1 MITRTLLI
9 SPLILCLF
17 IVSQAATPQRD
28 HLTPQEVDLVKEARA
43 LDKRIDVFIKAAER
57 RLIVINNSAAANAKV
72 LKKDSERWG
81 ELPTGSRAELV
92 GDIARIFDEA
102 ITNIDDVSARDERN
116 PLIAKSLR
124 KLATAVNTILGQL
137 KPLSADAKSDAEIAS
152 FGDSGVNILVEFW
165 MEGIDDGENRVGAD
179 LLLMTWMALKEHG
192 IEMPLPQR
200 EVRLL
205 NTAVAA

>member
-1 MITRTLLI
+1 MITRTLVTLA
-9 SPLILCLF
+9 LVLC
-17 IVSQAATPQRD
+17 VVVVAQAQRD
-28 HLTPQEVDLVKEARA
+28 HLTPQEVDLVKEAQV

-57 RLIVINNSAAANAKV
+57 RLMVINNTAASAANAKQ

-124 KLATAVNTILGQL
+124 KLATSVNTILGQL
-137 KPLSADAKSDAEIAS
+137 KPLGVDAKNDAEIAS
-152 FGDSGVNILVEFW
+152 FE
-165 MEGIDDGENRVGAD
+165 
-179 LLLMTWMALKEHG
+179 
-192 IEMPLPQR
+192 
-200 EVRLL
+200 LL
-205 NTAVAA
+205 NEDAQSILEAANKLPPEVVDKKAKKNNN